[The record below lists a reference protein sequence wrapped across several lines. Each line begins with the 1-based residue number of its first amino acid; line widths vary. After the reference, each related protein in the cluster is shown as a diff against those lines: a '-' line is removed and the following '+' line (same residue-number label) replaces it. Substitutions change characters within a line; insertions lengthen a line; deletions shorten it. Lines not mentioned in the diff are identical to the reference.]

1 MGDAS
6 FSTDIETFRVE
17 LAELIIDVLV
27 LDDVTVDE
35 IDPHAPLFGDG
46 LGLDSIDVLEIAFA
60 VAQKYGFKLRSDD
73 ENNDKI
79 FASLD
84 ALARH
89 VAANRTK

>member
-1 MGDAS
+1 MGDDLS
-6 FSTDIETFRVE
+6 PENFEEFR
-17 LAELIIDVLV
+17 AEIARLIIDTLV
-27 LDDVTVDE
+27 MDDVTVEE
-35 IDPHAPLFGDG
+35 IDPDAPLFGDG

-60 VAQKYGFKLRSDD
+60 IAQTYGFKLRSDD

-89 VAANRTK
+89 VAKNRTK